1 MYIYIYYIF
10 GLVLFNMLS
19 IFREAKEAKA
29 AEEANRQGIKKEM
42 DAIDIELK
50 GIHTALKKTQDER
63 DEVLRSVE
71 RAELK
76 MEGLRSN
83 RKNIIEQCT
92 IDEIALPKKGVAR
105 GKGGDTEESNGPDD
119 AQEDEMEVEG
129 GSCSHSQSAIQ
140 AKEEMAKDRF
150 DYSRLSRDHRR
161 DMSEKDLSKVRN
173 QQEEELA
180 KAAEIINSM
189 NPNMKA
195 IDQLKEVEVRYTAVT
210 DESKAA
216 KENSQNLSKKFETVK
231 QKRCD
236 LFNR

>member
-1 MYIYIYYIF
+1 M
-10 GLVLFNMLS
+10 
-19 IFREAKEAKA
+19 
-29 AEEANRQGIKKEM
+29 KK
-42 DAIDIELK
+42 I
-50 GIHTALKKTQDER
+50 QDER
-63 DEVLRSVE
+63 DEVLRLVE

-76 MEGLRSN
+76 MEGLRSQ

-92 IDEIALPKKGVAR
+92 IDEIPLPKKGLAR
-105 GKGGDTEESNGPDD
+105 GKGAGAEDGNEPGEGG
-119 AQEDEMEVEG
+119 QEDEMEVEG

-140 AKEEMAKDRF
+140 AKEEIAKDRF
-150 DYSRLSRDHRR
+150 DYSRLPRDHRR
-161 DMSEKDLSKVRN
+161 DMSEKEQSKVRN

-195 IDQLKEVEVRYTAVT
+195 IDQLKEVEVRYQAVT

-216 KENSQNLSKKFETVK
+216 KENSQHLSKEFESVK

>member
-1 MYIYIYYIF
+1 M
-10 GLVLFNMLS
+10 
-19 IFREAKEAKA
+19 
-29 AEEANRQGIKKEM
+29 EEANRQRIKNEM
-42 DAIDIELK
+42 DAIDKELK
-50 GIHTALKKTQDER
+50 GIHAALKKTQDER

-71 RAELK
+71 RAESK
-76 MEGLRSN
+76 MEGLRSQ

-92 IDEIALPKKGVAR
+92 IDEIPLPKKGVAR
-105 GKGGDTEESNGPDD
+105 GKGGAADEEPDEG
-119 AQEDEMEVEG
+119 QEDEMEVEG
-129 GSCSHSQSAIQ
+129 GGCSHSQSAIQ
-140 AKEEMAKDRF
+140 AKEEIAKDRF

-161 DMSEKDLSKVRN
+161 DMSEKEQNKVRN
-173 QQEEELA
+173 QQEEEQA

-195 IDQLKEVEVRYTAVT
+195 MDQLKEVEVRYNAVT

-216 KENSQNLSKKFETVK
+216 KENSQHLSKEFETVK